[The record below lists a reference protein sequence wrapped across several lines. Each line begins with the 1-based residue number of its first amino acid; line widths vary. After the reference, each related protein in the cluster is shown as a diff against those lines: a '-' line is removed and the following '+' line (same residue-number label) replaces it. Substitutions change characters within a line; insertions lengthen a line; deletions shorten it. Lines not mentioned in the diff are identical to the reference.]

1 MISDQIAL
9 HSVQLNGRRGG
20 LMVSALDSGAS
31 GPGSNPGRGHC
42 VVILAK
48 TLYFL
53 VIAVVLPLLSIFA

>member
-1 MISDQIAL
+1 
-9 HSVQLNGRRGG
+9 
-20 LMVSALDSGAS
+20 MVSPLDSGAS

-42 VVILAK
+42 VVILGK